1 MSFLGLSD
9 KTVKNVL
16 TLLAILLVV
25 FVIYKL
31 YQSYSKEHFDMEEE
45 TEEDVDVEEGFE
57 DQEMPMYEESM
68 PAELMPEES
77 MPMSEQSM
85 EMMQAQ
91 NPVARDMQNA
101 AAMNMGR
108 DQLTANDLLP
118 QDKSSVWASVNPEG
132 DGSLGNKN
140 FLQAGFHIGINT
152 VGQTLRNAN
161 LQLRSEPPNPQVQ
174 VSPWLQSTIE
184 PDVSRRPME
193 IGGCM

>member
-9 KTVKNVL
+9 KTVKNIL

-31 YQSYSKEHFDMEEE
+31 YQSY
-45 TEEDVDVEEGFE
+45 TNEGFE
-57 DQEMPMYEESM
+57 VEDMEDMEKMEGFENGEEIH
-68 PAELMPEES
+68 MPE
-77 MPMSEQSM
+77 SEHVM
-85 EMMQAQ
+85 EGMATAAPTQ
-91 NPVARDMQNA
+91 NPVERDMQNA

-132 DGSLGNKN
+132 EGSLADKN